1 MLPRIQFDDASD
13 QPIYRQIYAQL
24 RGAILSGTLES
35 GERLP
40 ATREL
45 AGQLGLNRQTISTAY
60 EMLEAD
66 ALVRGEVG
74 RGSFVTYGNG
84 PAVAGS
90 GTSVLNWSELLGG
103 SANRLDAPPVLAPVA
118 ISFANSRPS
127 ELLFPLEQFRATC
140 EEVIREAGAASILQL
155 GSPAGYA
162 GLRARLLNSALN
174 EGVAR
179 DTDDIVITNGCQQA
193 LDLIQR
199 ILCTNNG
206 STVLIEEPV
215 YSGLKNVFQTAG
227 TRVVGVPVGPNGID
241 LDALAKAIQRERP
254 RVVVVTSS
262 FQNPTGATL
271 PLAARH
277 AILRMTR
284 EAGVVLVESDVYGE
298 LRYRGEPL
306 PTIKQLDE
314 TGDTILLR
322 SFSKLAFPGLRVG
335 WAIGPKAFAKRL
347 TEAKQSCDLHTDQLS
362 QAVLLR
368 FLESGRLADHRR
380 RIIEAG
386 ALRLDAALQACER
399 YLPAGSR
406 FTRPEGGMNLWVE
419 LPEGLDAGE
428 MLARAQREG
437 VSYLPGRY
445 FAVSRDFSNCFR
457 ISFAGLAPDK
467 IRQGLETLGSIYRS
481 EWQRVEAVRRLDPQQ
496 SAVV

>member
-1 MLPRIQFDDASD
+1 MLPRIQIDETSD
-13 QPIYRQIYAQL
+13 HPIYRQIYAQL
-24 RGAILSGTLES
+24 RSAILGGTLEH

-60 EMLEAD
+60 ELLESD

-74 RGSFVTYGNG
+74 RGSFVIHES
-84 PAVAGS
+84 PAAAV
-90 GTSVLNWSELLGG
+90 TSSLNWTELLA
-103 SANRLDAPPVLAPVA
+103 SANRIEAPPLLAPVA

-140 EEVIREAGAASILQL
+140 EEVIRDANASSILQL

-162 GLRARLLNSALN
+162 SLRAKLFANALA
-174 EGVAR
+174 EGAAR
-179 DTDDIVITNGCQQA
+179 DTDDVVITNGCQQS

-206 STVLIEEPV
+206 STVLIEDPV
-215 YSGLKNVFQTAG
+215 YSGLRNVFVTGG
-227 TRVVGVPVGPNGID
+227 TRVVGVPVGVQGID
-241 LDALAKAIQRERP
+241 LDALARAIQRERP
-254 RVVVVTSS
+254 RALVVTPN

-271 PLAARH
+271 PLAARQ
-277 AILRMTR
+277 AILRLTR
-284 EAGVVLVESDVYGE
+284 EARVVLIEHDIYGE
-298 LRYRGEPL
+298 LRYRGEAL
-306 PTIKQLDE
+306 PTIKQLDD

-335 WAIGPKAFAKRL
+335 WAIGPKVFTRRL

-380 RIIEAG
+380 RMIEAG
-386 ALRLDAALQACER
+386 GQRLDAALHACER
-399 YLPAGSR
+399 YLPQGSR

-419 LPEGLDAGE
+419 LPEGIDAGE

-445 FAVSRDFSNCFR
+445 FSVSRDFSNCFR
-457 ISFAGLAPDK
+457 ISFAGVAPDR
-467 IRQGLETLGSIYRS
+467 IRQGLEILGSIYRS
-481 EWQRVEAVRRLDPQQ
+481 EWQRVESVRRLDTQQ
-496 SAVV
+496 PALV

>member
-1 MLPRIQFDDASD
+1 MLPRIQIDESSD
-13 QPIYRQIYAQL
+13 HPIYRQIYAQL
-24 RGAILSGTLES
+24 RSAILSGTLEH

-60 EMLEAD
+60 ELLESD

-74 RGSFVTYGNG
+74 RGSFVIYES
-84 PAVAGS
+84 PAAAA
-90 GTSVLNWSELLGG
+90 TSSLNWTDLLA
-103 SANRLDAPPVLAPVA
+103 SANRIEAPPVLAPVA

-140 EEVIREAGAASILQL
+140 EEVIRDANASSILQL

-162 GLRARLLNSALN
+162 SLRAKLFANALA
-174 EGVAR
+174 EGAAR
-179 DTDDIVITNGCQQA
+179 DTDDVVITNGCQQS

-206 STVLIEEPV
+206 STVLIEDPV
-215 YSGLKNVFQTAG
+215 YSGLRNVFVTGG
-227 TRVVGVPVGPNGID
+227 TRVVGVPVGPQGID
-241 LDALAKAIQRERP
+241 IDALARAIQRERP
-254 RVVVVTSS
+254 RALVVTPN

-271 PLAARH
+271 PLAARQ
-277 AILRMTR
+277 AILRLTR
-284 EAGVVLVESDVYGE
+284 EARVVLIEHDIYGE
-298 LRYRGEPL
+298 LRYRGEAL
-306 PTIKQLDE
+306 PTIKQLDD

-335 WAIGPKAFAKRL
+335 WAIGPKVFTRRL

-368 FLESGRLADHRR
+368 FLESGRLADHRKR
-380 RIIEAG
+380 MIEAG
-386 ALRLDAALQACER
+386 GQRLDAALQACER
-399 YLPAGSR
+399 YLPQGSR

-419 LPEGLDAGE
+419 LPEGIDAGE

-445 FAVSRDFSNCFR
+445 FSVSRDFSNCFR
-457 ISFAGLAPDK
+457 ISFAGLAPDR
-467 IRQGLETLGSIYRS
+467 IRQGLEILGSIYRS
-481 EWQRVEAVRRLDPQQ
+481 EWQRVEAVRRLETQQ
-496 SAVV
+496 PALV

>member
-1 MLPRIQFDDASD
+1 MLPRIQIDESSD
-13 QPIYRQIYAQL
+13 HPIYRQIYAQL
-24 RGAILSGTLES
+24 RSAILNGTLEH

-60 EMLEAD
+60 ELLESD
-66 ALVRGEVG
+66 TLVRGEVG
-74 RGSFVTYGNG
+74 RGSFVIYEN
-84 PAVAGS
+84 PATAPVS
-90 GTSVLNWSELLGG
+90 SLNWTDLLA
-103 SANRLDAPPVLAPVA
+103 SANRIEAPPVLAPVA

-127 ELLFPLEQFRATC
+127 ELLFPLDQFRATC
-140 EEVIREAGAASILQL
+140 EEVIRDPNATAILQL

-162 GLRARLLNSALN
+162 ALRAKLFGNALA
-174 EGVAR
+174 EGAAR
-179 DTDDIVITNGCQQA
+179 DTDDIVITNGCQQS

-206 STVLIEEPV
+206 STVLIEDPV
-215 YSGLKNVFQTAG
+215 YSGLRNVFVSGG
-227 TRVVGVPVGPNGID
+227 TRVVGVPVGPQGID
-241 LDALAKAIQRERP
+241 LDALARAIQRERP
-254 RVVVVTSS
+254 RALVVTPN

-271 PLAARH
+271 PLAARQ
-277 AILRMTR
+277 AILRLTR
-284 EAGVVLVESDVYGE
+284 EARVVLVEHDIYGE
-298 LRYRGEPL
+298 LRYRGEAL
-306 PTIKQLDE
+306 PTIKQLDD

-335 WAIGPKAFAKRL
+335 WAIGPKVFTRRL

-368 FLESGRLADHRR
+368 FLESGRLADHRKR
-380 RIIEAG
+380 MIEAG
-386 ALRLDAALQACER
+386 GQRLDAALQACER
-399 YLPAGSR
+399 YLPQGSR

-419 LPEGLDAGE
+419 LPEGIDAGE

-445 FAVSRDFSNCFR
+445 FSVSRDFSNCFR
-457 ISFAGLAPDK
+457 ISFAGLAPDR
-467 IRQGLETLGSIYRS
+467 IRQGLEILGSIYRS
-481 EWQRVEAVRRLDPQQ
+481 EWQRVESVRRLDTQQ
-496 SAVV
+496 PALV